1 MANLF
6 YCKYCG
12 KCHSSPQALTFGI
25 CQKSPTKKHQIYD
38 GSAKPE
44 YVCKFCGI
52 KSRTIQTLTASQCR
66 RSPHKYHEPL

>member
-12 KCHSSPQALTFGI
+12 QHNFSPQGLTCGY
-25 CQKSPTKKHQIYD
+25 CPKSPTKKHQIYAG
-38 GSAKPE
+38 GSKPE
-44 YVCKFCGI
+44 YICKFCGF
-52 KSRTIQTLTASQCR
+52 KSRTILSLTSHHC